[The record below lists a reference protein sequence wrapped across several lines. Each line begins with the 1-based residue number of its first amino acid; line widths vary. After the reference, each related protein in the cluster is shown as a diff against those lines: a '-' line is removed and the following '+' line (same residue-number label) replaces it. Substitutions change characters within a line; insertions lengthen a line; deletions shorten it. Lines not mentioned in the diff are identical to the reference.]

1 MAKLKL
7 IEDKFYFD
15 AEDGSELIECKEWCE
30 TSKKNAAHPEGK
42 MWIKLPKGNVTN
54 RQFFSLDLFNETA
67 VNGEVD
73 VEIKTAAPRV
83 LGATGVKQDIVK
95 YLDEET
101 AAEYTNLVTKAV
113 DAYKAAKASSKAKKL
128 EDMNEE
134 ELLAYI
140 DALKSGKK
148 FTTVKTGPKS
158 FMDMFSDEEYARYNE
173 ILALAQENKA
183 NMPRAKRGPLTDA
196 EKEARAIK
204 RKQTYLTK
212 AEKLLEA
219 LRSGSVRVEEEI
231 VDDIDEDLE

>member
-128 EDMNEE
+128 K
-134 ELLAYI
+134 ELASNLI
-140 DALKSGKK
+140 LNFCNFTK
-148 FTTVKTGPKS
+148 F
-158 FMDMFSDEEYARYNE
+158 
-173 ILALAQENKA
+173 
-183 NMPRAKRGPLTDA
+183 
-196 EKEARAIK
+196 
-204 RKQTYLTK
+204 
-212 AEKLLEA
+212 
-219 LRSGSVRVEEEI
+219 
-231 VDDIDEDLE
+231 

>member
-1 MAKLKL
+1 
-7 IEDKFYFD
+7 
-15 AEDGSELIECKEWCE
+15 
-30 TSKKNAAHPEGK
+30 
-42 MWIKLPKGNVTN
+42 
-54 RQFFSLDLFNETA
+54 
-67 VNGEVD
+67 
-73 VEIKTAAPRV
+73 
-83 LGATGVKQDIVK
+83 
-95 YLDEET
+95 
-101 AAEYTNLVTKAV
+101 
-113 DAYKAAKASSKAKKL
+113 
-128 EDMNEE
+128 MNEA

-148 FTTVKTGPKS
+148 FTVEKTGPKS

-219 LRSGSVRVEEEI
+219 LRAGSIEVEEEI
-231 VDDIDEDLE
+231 IDDIDEDLE